1 MKCTVLNT
9 NNPPAGSNTSTSNI
23 IPGIKNLQIRK
34 KLAAIATLSIGIII
48 GIWNTVVPYGI
59 KQMIP
64 SFKFLAHTAQPMVT
78 GELICSVAASAA
90 CSLIGYFSPSQPSYA
105 ISTLTNDILLFVIT
119 SLFVTRSSRSTCIN
133 TPIISSLS
141 SISLTFIRRSFFP
154 WIQNMSFLTYYLS
167 RTLIWLVLRLGPS
180 GSLVACVGIKVI
192 PLIAG
197 VVVSQ
202 ACTLLYTKTVKIPF
216 ITPFV
221 AHTRQAILQVIAD
234 ACECICEAVPVN
246 YGSPRPAIYPSTS
259 SDKVS
264 IVVSLNNVSFVRDSK
279 VVILVLVSANS
290 DDSDEGG
297 KEKIREILFNAAITR
312 HLGSNVGHKPNKC
325 RVKRISVYKGIG
337 VSPPSPKSQ
346 RNESV
351 NKRTA
356 YHVYC

>member
-9 NNPPAGSNTSTSNI
+9 NNPPASSNTSTSNI
-23 IPGIKNLQIRK
+23 IPGIKKNLQIRK
-34 KLAAIATLSIGIII
+34 KLTTIATLAIGIII
-48 GIWNTVVPYGI
+48 GIWNTVVPYGV
-59 KQMIP
+59 KQMVP
-64 SFKFLAHTAQPMVT
+64 SFKFLFHTAQPMVT
-78 GELICSVAASAA
+78 GELICSVVASAA

-167 RTLIWLVLRLGPS
+167 RILIWLVLRLGPS

-197 VVVSQ
+197 LAVSQ
-202 ACTLLYTKTVKIPF
+202 ACTLLFTKTVKIPF

-221 AHTRQAILQVIAD
+221 AHMRQAILQTIAD
-234 ACECICEAVPVN
+234 ACEHICEAAPVN
-246 YGSPRPAIYPSTS
+246 YGTPRPAVYPSTS
-259 SDKVS
+259 PDNVS
-264 IVVSLNNVSFVRDSK
+264 IVLLHNVALVRGSRFF
-279 VVILVLVSANS
+279 ILALVSTNS

-297 KEKIREILFNAAITR
+297 KEKRREILLMQPLL

-325 RVKRISVYKGIG
+325 RVKGISL
-337 VSPPSPKSQ
+337 Q
-346 RNESV
+346 
-351 NKRTA
+351 
-356 YHVYC
+356 